1 MILAR
6 SCGELCAILPR
17 YKENAK
23 QGGRP
28 KFFHRDPKPYHPIV
42 SKAFS
47 SRKKEEL
54 SLFLDTK
61 VPRKG
66 SVLSAEDCRIPQQE
80 DQRSKPA
87 SMAETSAQGGSGAGV
102 VLETRNGDTQDVA
115 SSVDV
120 SSADSSTERPLHPA
134 LAVVETFW
142 DEMPYE
148 DDWHMCLAQDVTF
161 KMHVIVDPWGRK
173 GDPEEARYLF
183 AKSFQLCRYPNY

>member
-1 MILAR
+1 M
-6 SCGELCAILPR
+6 PR

-23 QGGRP
+23 QGRAPQILSPRP
-28 KFFHRDPKPYHPIV
+28 KTLPPNRELGFRVEKRKSSPFFWTQRNQGRV
-42 SKAFS
+42 
-47 SRKKEEL
+47 
-54 SLFLDTK
+54 
-61 VPRKG
+61 